1 MHRLSNHFVFS
12 LTAVAL
18 ALIVSAEARAADW
31 PQFLGP
37 NRTGISSETGLII
50 SWPAGG
56 PKEVWRIQVAS
67 SGLAI
72 QGGRLVTMT
81 RKDGKQFVVSLDPKT
96 GKQNWETEISP
107 APKQGPWATPTIEDN
122 SAYTFSADG
131 ILLSVNLPDG
141 KVNWKHDVPKEYE
154 CKAAQYGAACSPLL
168 AGDLVVV
175 NSGPVFAFNRKSGKL
190 AWKVGSDIAGHSSPA
205 LLKLGG
211 RDQIVSFNGD
221 AVLGI
226 GPKSGKLLWR
236 HPFKTK
242 WECNIITPV
251 AYKGQVWV
259 SSPGERGG
267 ALLDLSAKGDSFE
280 TKEVWASPN
289 PKSVM
294 SNYWYTPILVG
305 DHLYGIDSVN
315 WSKIAHLR
323 CIELASGKLVW
334 EQQRYGE
341 ANMIVADGKF
351 WITTMKGELVMA
363 KLTPKGYEELGRK
376 KLAAEKG
383 RYAPVISNGLLYLA
397 DGKEVVC
404 LDVKGK

>member
-1 MHRLSNHFVFS
+1 MMHRLSNHFVFS

-96 GKQNWETEISP
+96 GNQNWETEISP

-190 AWKVGSDIAGHSSPA
+190 AWKVGSDIAGHSAPA
-205 LLKLGG
+205 L
-211 RDQIVSFNGD
+211 R
-221 AVLGI
+221 
-226 GPKSGKLLWR
+226 
-236 HPFKTK
+236 
-242 WECNIITPV
+242 
-251 AYKGQVWV
+251 
-259 SSPGERGG
+259 
-267 ALLDLSAKGDSFE
+267 
-280 TKEVWASPN
+280 
-289 PKSVM
+289 
-294 SNYWYTPILVG
+294 
-305 DHLYGIDSVN
+305 
-315 WSKIAHLR
+315 
-323 CIELASGKLVW
+323 
-334 EQQRYGE
+334 
-341 ANMIVADGKF
+341 
-351 WITTMKGELVMA
+351 
-363 KLTPKGYEELGRK
+363 
-376 KLAAEKG
+376 
-383 RYAPVISNGLLYLA
+383 
-397 DGKEVVC
+397 
-404 LDVKGK
+404 